1 MGKSDLGEQ
10 DPRKWEVSRRRF
22 LRNASAAAVSI
33 PLLGGIVESLSE
45 VPADASTRDRQNLTK
60 SNDIL
65 AQGAVFAA
73 HPTYTFNFV
82 NHVTTNP
89 FSCPLSTVPQMP
101 VPCSGASTNGPGR
114 ATSDVAQMV
123 TAMNTATAARV
134 SGISVPVIDPTA
146 FIKPTNS
153 ALDAGIPVLAY
164 NANPPASTAS
174 QNHQLCYIGQDLFQA
189 GVEAGKRILPFVSKG
204 DLVAGLI
211 ATPGSLNIQPRIDG
225 ASSVLKPAGSTSSSR
240 PRERC

>member
-45 VPADASTRDRQNLTK
+45 VSADASTRDRQNLTK
-60 SNDIL
+60 RNDVL

-89 FSCPLSTVPQMP
+89 FFVPTQY
-101 VPCSGASTNGPGR
+101 GAADACALFGCKYQWTGSS
-114 ATSDVAQMV
+114 TSDVAQMV
-123 TAMNTATAARV
+123 TAMNTATAAGV
-134 SGISVPVIDPTA
+134 NGISVPVIDPTA
-146 FIKPTNS
+146 FIKPTNQLSTQAYPFSPTTPTRPRQRLRKTTNS
-153 ALDAGIPVLAY
+153 A
-164 NANPPASTAS
+164 
-174 QNHQLCYIGQDLFQA
+174 
-189 GVEAGKRILPFVSKG
+189 
-204 DLVAGLI
+204 
-211 ATPGSLNIQPRIDG
+211 
-225 ASSVLKPAGSTSSSR
+225 TSARTCSR
-240 PRERC
+240 PG